1 MSLTRIS
8 AALALM
14 LGAGVSMAA
23 EPDQAI
29 RQALQSLDANLPI
42 EAIAESPMSGIY
54 QVQLEGG
61 RQLYTSADGQFLIQG
76 YLFQV
81 KDGKAVNLTEI
92 EESRAVAKQINAI
105 PAKEMVVFAPK
116 APKTH
121 ITVFTDTDCGYC
133 QKLHSEVPSLC
144 LSQQHSHLHRSES
157 TLSQCHCVQTDLRRE
172 VLWSC
177 SRCDH
182 SRPHHSEA
190 TVSQCQCVHA
200 SDDQEKSRTS
210 RCDRFSVWQY
220 LVFSWK
226 ELFSRRRRTSRSERY
241 FETFVKNR
249 TWVFEARNFTPEF
262 DREGVRITHI
272 FITCSYPQ
280 KRMA

>member
-29 RQALQSLDANLPI
+29 RQALKSLDANLPI

-133 QKLHSEVPSLC
+133 QKLHSEVPELNR
-144 LSQQHSHLHRSES
+144 LG
-157 TLSQCHCVQTDLRRE
+157 VE
-172 VLWSC
+172 VRYVAFPRQGPNSPAAKEL
-177 SRCDH
+177 
-182 SRPHHSEA
+182 A
-190 TVSQCQCVHA
+190 
-200 SDDQEKSRTS
+200 
-210 RCDRFSVWQY
+210 SVWCSKDRQAAMNLAKTRQAVPEADCDNPVAKQY
-220 LVFSWK
+220 QLGQMIGVNGTPAIVLANGK
-226 ELFSRRRRTSRSERY
+226 MIPGYQPAPQL
-241 FETFVKNR
+241 
-249 TWVFEARNFTPEF
+249 ARIALESN
-262 DREGVRITHI
+262 D
-272 FITCSYPQ
+272 
-280 KRMA
+280 